1 MCSGGLIFVCR
12 PVCAYPVHNYVM
24 VCFLRNLHE
33 NPDMTPSDNT
43 GKVLTQR
50 IQARD
55 RTTVLLTYSTRDAN
69 ELRRMAQS
77 ITLKAG
83 KKPSLSLFARRAL
96 QVYGSYLKDSRNAAN
111 EAAVLDR
118 MVTPVP
124 SPAPR
129 SKRKAL

>member
-1 MCSGGLIFVCR
+1 
-12 PVCAYPVHNYVM
+12 
-24 VCFLRNLHE
+24 
-33 NPDMTPSDNT
+33 MTPSDNT

-118 MVTPVP
+118 MGTPVP

>member
-1 MCSGGLIFVCR
+1 
-12 PVCAYPVHNYVM
+12 
-24 VCFLRNLHE
+24 
-33 NPDMTPSDNT
+33 MTPSDNS

-50 IQARD
+50 IQAHD
-55 RTTVLLTYSTRDAN
+55 RTTVLLTYSTQDAN

-96 QVYGSYLKDSRNAAN
+96 QVYGRYLEDSRNAAN
-111 EAAVLDR
+111 ETAVLDR

-124 SPAPR
+124 SPAAR
-129 SKRKAL
+129 SKRKPL